1 MGEDVGPGQNDD
13 EDDQVVDDDDDQ
25 PDGSDQHVLCPAGLK
40 NGLLDPLHVDVEA
53 ALLKR
58 TRERVRGQRLKPRE
72 QGEVAVVELALR
84 KDPRDK
90 TTSNKGKKRV
100 FLNYKRQTQ
109 KENTWLKM
117 FVNSIELEFLLAVA
131 FCWQ

>member
-1 MGEDVGPGQNDD
+1 MGEDVGPGENDD
-13 EDDQVVDDDDDQ
+13 EDDDKVVDDDDDQ

-90 TTSNKGKKRV
+90 TTSNKGKKKQLSEDV
-100 FLNYKRQTQ
+100 CEQQVTNSKRKYLAQD
-109 KENTWLKM
+109 
-117 FVNSIELEFLLAVA
+117 VRELY
-131 FCWQ
+131 